1 MRYDFQWTFLWVKI
15 LMQSYCIKVFF
26 HHKKKYD
33 ALRTASLLWVHA
45 VMKFTPITLLPSGDL
60 VLQDDEISICG
71 EENVS
76 VWRQEDKK
84 LISQLYPS
92 GTIILTNSRIAIVY
106 KTVSSTIGLVFI
118 LKISFLFETQCIFNA
133 CLSLQGIGFEYCW
146 LRRRLRETIQHF
158 DKNKTVL

>member
-1 MRYDFQWTFLWVKI
+1 
-15 LMQSYCIKVFF
+15 
-26 HHKKKYD
+26 
-33 ALRTASLLWVHA
+33 
-45 VMKFTPITLLPSGDL
+45 MKFTPITLLPSGDL

-133 CLSLQGIGFEYCW
+133 CLSLQGIGFEYC
-146 LRRRLRETIQHF
+146 
-158 DKNKTVL
+158 